1 MEKERMSTIFDNDV
15 SETGT
20 SFIMHKN
27 ADKNWYAGGEVVS
40 LDKIMICPDTIKTGW
55 GMWNGSYETKYSDVP
70 FVKIPKP
77 EEGYKEAFSMN
88 IYTNDNKQYLWS
100 RFSFGEYQAFKKLA
114 VQFYKDI
121 EANKGKVPVF
131 EYTNT
136 HEVIELKALNI
147 NVPLFKFLGWKDRPA
162 DFVVPVW
169 EEPMIADG
177 EISMSEKVAA
187 ATQAQIDKQELTY
200 DDIPF

>member
-1 MEKERMSTIFDNDV
+1 MRMSTIFENDV
-15 SETGT
+15 NESGT

-27 ADKNWYAGGEVVS
+27 ADKNWYAGGQVVS
-40 LDKIMICPDTIKTGW
+40 LDKIMVCPDTIKTGW
-55 GMWNGSYETKYSDVP
+55 GMWNGTYESKYSETP

-77 EEGYKEAFSMN
+77 EEGFKEAFSMN
-88 IYTNDNKQYLWS
+88 IYTNDSKQYLWS

-121 EANKGKVPVF
+121 ETNKGKVPVF

-169 EEPMIADG
+169 DEPMISDG
-177 EISMSEKVAA
+177 EVSMSDKVAA
-187 ATQAQIDKQELTY
+187 ATQAQIDRQELTE

>member
-1 MEKERMSTIFDNDV
+1 MSTIFENDV

-27 ADKNWYAGGEVVS
+27 ADKNWYAGGEVVN

>member
-1 MEKERMSTIFDNDV
+1 MRRN
-15 SETGT
+15 
-20 SFIMHKN
+20 
-27 ADKNWYAGGEVVS
+27 YAVYTLAVHRR
-40 LDKIMICPDTIKTGW
+40 DT
-55 GMWNGSYETKYSDVP
+55 
-70 FVKIPKP
+70 
-77 EEGYKEAFSMN
+77 N
-88 IYTNDNKQYLWS
+88 IEQQIS

-121 EANKGKVPVF
+121 ETNKGKVPVF

-169 EEPMIADG
+169 E
-177 EISMSEKVAA
+177 S
-187 ATQAQIDKQELTY
+187 Q
-200 DDIPF
+200 

>member
-1 MEKERMSTIFDNDV
+1 MSTIFENDV

-27 ADKNWYAGGEVVS
+27 ADKNWYAGGKVVG

-55 GMWNGSYETKYSDVP
+55 GMWNGSYETKYSDTP

-77 EEGYKEAFSMN
+77 EDGFKEAFSMN

-114 VQFYKDI
+114 VEFYKDI

-131 EYTNT
+131 AYTNT

-177 EISMSEKVAA
+177 EVSMSEKVAA

>member
-1 MEKERMSTIFDNDV
+1 MSTIFENDV

-27 ADKNWYAGGEVVS
+27 ADKTWNAGGEVVG

-77 EEGYKEAFSMN
+77 EEGFKEAFSMN

-114 VQFYKDI
+114 VEFYKDI
-121 EANKGKVPVF
+121 ETNKGKVPVF

-177 EISMSEKVAA
+177 EVSMSEKVAA
-187 ATQAQIDKQELTY
+187 ATQAQIDRQELTD

>member
-1 MEKERMSTIFDNDV
+1 MSTIFENDV

-27 ADKNWYAGGEVVS
+27 ADKTWNAGGEVVS

-77 EEGYKEAFSMN
+77 EEGFKEAFSMN

-114 VQFYKDI
+114 VEFYKDI
-121 EANKGKVPVF
+121 ETNKGKVPVF
-131 EYTNT
+131 AYTNT
-136 HEVIELKALNI
+136 HEVIGLKALNI
-147 NVPLFKFLGWKDRPA
+147 NVPLFTFLGWKDRPA

-177 EISMSEKVAA
+177 EVSMSEQVAK
-187 ATQAQIDKQELTY
+187 ATQSQIDKQDLTY

>member
-1 MEKERMSTIFDNDV
+1 MSTIFDNDV

-55 GMWNGSYETKYSDVP
+55 GMWNGTYETTYADTP
-70 FVKIPKP
+70 FIKIPKP
-77 EEGYKEAFSMN
+77 EEGYSEAFSIN
-88 IYTNDNKQYLWS
+88 IFTNDKQKFLWS
-100 RFSFGEYQAFKKLA
+100 RFSFGEYQAFKKMA

-131 EYTNT
+131 QVGGY
-136 HEVIELKALNI
+136 EVIELKALNVNI
-147 NVPLFKFLGWKDRPA
+147 PLFEFLGWKDRPA
-162 DFVVPVW
+162 EFVVPLW

-177 EISMSEKVAA
+177 EVSMSDKVAA
-187 ATQAQIDKQELTY
+187 ATQAQIDRQELTD

>member
-1 MEKERMSTIFDNDV
+1 
-15 SETGT
+15 
-20 SFIMHKN
+20 
-27 ADKNWYAGGEVVS
+27 
-40 LDKIMICPDTIKTGW
+40 
-55 GMWNGSYETKYSDVP
+55 MWNGTDNTEYSDKP
-70 FVKIPKP
+70 FIKTPKP
-77 EEGYKEAFSMN
+77 DDGYKEAFSIN
-88 IYTNDNKQYLWS
+88 LYTNEKRQFLWS
-100 RFSFGEYQAFKKLA
+100 RFSFGEYQAFKKMA

-131 EYTNT
+131 EYTNS

-162 DFVVPVW
+162 DFVIPVW

-177 EISMSEKVAA
+177 EVSMSDQVAA
-187 ATQAQIDKQELTY
+187 ATQAQINRQELTD

>member
-1 MEKERMSTIFDNDV
+1 MSTIFENDV

-27 ADKNWYAGGEVVS
+27 ADKTWNAGGEVVG

-55 GMWNGSYETKYSDVP
+55 GMWNGTYETKYSDVP

-77 EEGYKEAFSMN
+77 EEGFKEAFSMN

-114 VQFYKDI
+114 VEFYKDI
-121 EANKGKVPVF
+121 ETNKGKVPVF
-131 EYTNT
+131 EYTNQ
-136 HEVIELKALNI
+136 HEELILKAITVNI
-147 NVPLFKFLGWKDRPA
+147 PLFKFLGWKDRPA

-177 EISMSEKVAA
+177 EVSMSEKVAA
-187 ATQAQIDKQELTY
+187 ATQAQIDRQELAD

>member
-1 MEKERMSTIFDNDV
+1 MSTIFENDV

-27 ADKNWYAGGEVVS
+27 ADKSWNAGGEVVN

-55 GMWNGSYETKYSDVP
+55 GMWNGSYNTTYADVP

-187 ATQAQIDKQELTY
+187 ATQAQIDKQDLTY

>member
-1 MEKERMSTIFDNDV
+1 MSTIFENDV
-15 SETGT
+15 NETGT

-27 ADKNWYAGGEVVS
+27 ADKTWNAGGEVVS

-55 GMWNGSYETKYSDVP
+55 GMWNGSYNTTYADVP

-77 EEGYKEAFSMN
+77 EDGYKEAFSMN

-131 EYTNT
+131 AYTNT

-147 NVPLFKFLGWKDRPA
+147 NVPLFTFLGWKDRPA

-177 EISMSEKVAA
+177 EVSMSDQVAA
-187 ATQAQIDKQELTY
+187 ATQAQIDRQELTD

>member
-1 MEKERMSTIFDNDV
+1 MSTIFENDV

-27 ADKNWYAGGEVVS
+27 ADKTWNAGGEVVS

-55 GMWNGSYETKYSDVP
+55 GMWNGSYETKYSDTP

-77 EEGYKEAFSMN
+77 EDGYKEAFSMN

-114 VQFYKDI
+114 VEFYKDI

>member
-1 MEKERMSTIFDNDV
+1 MSTIFENDV
-15 SETGT
+15 NETGT

-27 ADKNWYAGGEVVS
+27 ADKSWHAGGEVVG
-40 LDKIMICPDTIKTGW
+40 LDKIMICPDSIKTGW
-55 GMWNGSYETKYSDVP
+55 GMWNGSYETTYSDVP

-77 EEGYKEAFSMN
+77 EEGFKEAFSMN
-88 IYTNDNKQYLWS
+88 IYTNDSKQYLWS

-136 HEVIELKALNI
+136 HEVIELTALNI
-147 NVPLFKFLGWKDRPA
+147 NVPLFKCLGWKDRPA
-162 DFVVPVW
+162 DFVIPVW
-169 EEPMIADG
+169 DNTEPMISDG
-177 EISMSEKVAA
+177 EVSMSDKVAA
-187 ATQAQIDKQELTY
+187 ATQAQIDRQELTE

>member
-1 MEKERMSTIFDNDV
+1 MSTIFENDG

-27 ADKNWYAGGEVVS
+27 ADKTWNAGGQVVG

-55 GMWNGSYETKYSDVP
+55 GMWNGSYNTTYADVP

-77 EEGYKEAFSMN
+77 EDGYKEAFSMN

-177 EISMSEKVAA
+177 EVSMSEKVAA
-187 ATQAQIDKQELTY
+187 ATQAQIDRQELT
-200 DDIPF
+200 DDVIPF

>member
-1 MEKERMSTIFDNDV
+1 MSTIFENDV

-27 ADKNWYAGGEVVS
+27 ADKTWNAGGEVVS

-55 GMWNGSYETKYSDVP
+55 GMWNGSYNTTYADVP

-88 IYTNDNKQYLWS
+88 IYTNDNKQFLWS

>member
-1 MEKERMSTIFDNDV
+1 MSTIFDNDV

-27 ADKNWYAGGEVVS
+27 ADKNWYAGGEVVG

-55 GMWNGSYETKYSDVP
+55 GMWNGSYETTYADTP

-77 EEGYKEAFSMN
+77 EEGFKEAFSLN
-88 IYTNDNKQYLWS
+88 LYTNDKKQYLWS
-100 RFSFGEYQAFKKLA
+100 RFSFGEYQAFKKIA
-114 VQFYKDI
+114 IQFYQDI

-131 EYTNT
+131 QYTNS
-136 HEVIELKALNI
+136 HETIELKALNI
-147 NVPLFKFLGWKDRPA
+147 YVPLFTFLGWKDRPS

-169 EEPMIADG
+169 EEPLVSDG
-177 EISMSEKVAA
+177 EVSMSDKVAA
-187 ATQAQIDKQELTY
+187 ATQAQIDRQELTD

>member
-1 MEKERMSTIFDNDV
+1 MSTIFENDV
-15 SETGT
+15 NEAGT

-27 ADKNWYAGGEVVS
+27 ADKNWHAGGEVVS

-77 EEGYKEAFSMN
+77 EDGYKEAFSMN

-114 VQFYKDI
+114 VEFYKDI

-131 EYTNT
+131 AYTNT

-147 NVPLFKFLGWKDRPA
+147 NVPLFTFLGWKDRPA

-177 EISMSEKVAA
+177 EVSMSEKVAA
-187 ATQAQIDKQELTY
+187 ATQAQIDRQELTD

>member
-1 MEKERMSTIFDNDV
+1 MSTIFENDV

-27 ADKNWYAGGEVVS
+27 ADKNWYAGGKVVG

-55 GMWNGSYETKYSDVP
+55 GMWNGSYETKYSDTP

-77 EEGYKEAFSMN
+77 EDGFKEAFSMN

-114 VQFYKDI
+114 VEFYKDI

-177 EISMSEKVAA
+177 EVSMSEKVAA
-187 ATQAQIDKQELTY
+187 ATQAQIDKQALTY

>member
-1 MEKERMSTIFDNDV
+1 MSTIFENDV

-27 ADKNWYAGGEVVS
+27 ADKNWHAGGEVVS

-77 EEGYKEAFSMN
+77 EDGYKEAFSMN

-114 VQFYKDI
+114 VEFYKDI

-177 EISMSEKVAA
+177 EVSMSEKVAA
-187 ATQAQIDKQELTY
+187 ATQAQIDKQELKY

>member
-1 MEKERMSTIFDNDV
+1 MSTIFENDV

-27 ADKNWYAGGEVVS
+27 ADKTWNAGGEVVS

-55 GMWNGSYETKYSDVP
+55 GMWNGSYETKYSDTP

-77 EEGYKEAFSMN
+77 EDGYKEAFSMN
-88 IYTNDNKQYLWS
+88 IYTNDNKQFLWS

-114 VQFYKDI
+114 VEFYKDI

>member
-1 MEKERMSTIFDNDV
+1 MSTIFENDV
-15 SETGT
+15 NETGT

-27 ADKNWYAGGEVVS
+27 ADKSWHAGGEVVS
-40 LDKIMICPDTIKTGW
+40 LDKIMICPDSIKTGW
-55 GMWNGSYETKYSDVP
+55 GMWNGSYETKYSDTP

-114 VQFYKDI
+114 VQFYQDI
-121 EANKGKVPVF
+121 ETNKGKVPVF

-169 EEPMIADG
+169 EEPMFVDG
-177 EISMSEKVAA
+177 EVSMSDKVAA
-187 ATQAQIDKQELTY
+187 ATQAQIDRQELTD

>member
-1 MEKERMSTIFDNDV
+1 MSTIFENDV

-27 ADKNWYAGGEVVS
+27 ADKTWNAGGEVVS

-55 GMWNGSYETKYSDVP
+55 GMWNGSYNTTYADVP

-77 EEGYKEAFSMN
+77 EDGYKEAFSMN

-177 EISMSEKVAA
+177 EVSMSEKVAA
-187 ATQAQIDKQELTY
+187 ATQAQIDRQELTD

>member
-1 MEKERMSTIFDNDV
+1 MSTIFENDV

-27 ADKNWYAGGEVVS
+27 ADKTWNAGGEVVG

-55 GMWNGSYETKYSDVP
+55 GMWNGTYETKYSDVP

-77 EEGYKEAFSMN
+77 EEGFKEAFSMN

-114 VQFYKDI
+114 VEFYKDI
-121 EANKGKVPVF
+121 ETNKGKVPVF

-177 EISMSEKVAA
+177 EVSMSEKVAA
-187 ATQAQIDKQELTY
+187 ATQAQIDRQELTD

>member
-1 MEKERMSTIFDNDV
+1 MSTIFDNDV

-27 ADKNWYAGGEVVS
+27 ADKNWYAGGEVVG

-55 GMWNGSYETKYSDVP
+55 GMWTGSYETKYSDTP

-77 EEGYKEAFSMN
+77 EDGFKEAFSMN

-114 VQFYKDI
+114 VEFYKDI

-131 EYTNT
+131 QYTNS
-136 HEVIELKALNI
+136 HETIELKALNI
-147 NVPLFKFLGWKDRPA
+147 NVPLFTFLGWKDRPA

-177 EISMSEKVAA
+177 EVSMSEKVAA
-187 ATQAQIDKQELTY
+187 ATQAQIDKQALTY

>member
-1 MEKERMSTIFDNDV
+1 MSTIFENDV

-27 ADKNWYAGGEVVS
+27 ADKTWNAGGEVVG

-55 GMWNGSYETKYSDVP
+55 GMWNGSYNTTYADVP

-121 EANKGKVPVF
+121 ETNKGKVPVF

-187 ATQAQIDKQELTY
+187 ATQAQIDKQDLTY

>member
-1 MEKERMSTIFDNDV
+1 MSTIFDNDV

-27 ADKNWYAGGEVVS
+27 ADKNWYAGGEVVG

-55 GMWNGSYETKYSDVP
+55 GMWNGSYETKYSDTP

-77 EEGYKEAFSMN
+77 EDGFKEAFSMN
-88 IYTNDNKQYLWS
+88 IYTNDDKQYLWS

-114 VQFYKDI
+114 VEFYKDI

-177 EISMSEKVAA
+177 EVSMSEKVAA
-187 ATQAQIDKQELTY
+187 ATQAQIDKQALTY

>member
-1 MEKERMSTIFDNDV
+1 MSTIFENDV
-15 SETGT
+15 NETGT

-27 ADKNWYAGGEVVS
+27 ADKNWHAGGEVVG
-40 LDKIMICPDTIKTGW
+40 LDKIMICPNTIKTGW

-77 EEGYKEAFSMN
+77 EEGFKEAFSMN

-114 VQFYKDI
+114 VEFYKDI
-121 EANKGKVPVF
+121 ETNKGKVPVF

-177 EISMSEKVAA
+177 EVSMSEKVAA
-187 ATQAQIDKQELTY
+187 ATQAQIDRQELTD

>member
-1 MEKERMSTIFDNDV
+1 MSTIFENDV

-27 ADKNWYAGGEVVS
+27 ADKTWNAGGEVVS

-55 GMWNGSYETKYSDVP
+55 GMWNGSYETKYSDTP

-114 VQFYKDI
+114 VEFYKDI

-131 EYTNT
+131 AYTNT

-147 NVPLFKFLGWKDRPA
+147 NVPLFTFLGWKDRPA

-177 EISMSEKVAA
+177 EVSMSEKVAA
-187 ATQAQIDKQELTY
+187 ATQAQIDRQELTD

>member
-1 MEKERMSTIFDNDV
+1 MSTIFDNDV

-27 ADKNWYAGGEVVS
+27 ADKNWYAGGEVVG

-55 GMWNGSYETKYSDVP
+55 GMWNGSYETKYSDTP

-77 EEGYKEAFSMN
+77 EDGFKEAFSMN

-114 VQFYKDI
+114 VEFYKDI

-187 ATQAQIDKQELTY
+187 ATQAQIDKQALTY

>member
-1 MEKERMSTIFDNDV
+1 MSTIFENDV

-27 ADKNWYAGGEVVS
+27 ADKNWYAGGQVVS
-40 LDKIMICPDTIKTGW
+40 LDKIMVCPDTIKTGW
-55 GMWNGSYETKYSDVP
+55 SMWNGAYESKYSDVP

-77 EEGYKEAFSMN
+77 EDGYKEAFSMN
-88 IYTNDNKQYLWS
+88 IYTNDNKQFLWS
-100 RFSFGEYQAFKKLA
+100 RFSFGEYQAFKKIA
-114 VQFYKDI
+114 VEFYKDI

-131 EYTNT
+131 EYTNN
-136 HEVIELKALNI
+136 HEVIELKALNV

-169 EEPMIADG
+169 EEPMVADG
-177 EISMSEKVAA
+177 EVSMSQQVAA
-187 ATQAQIDKQELTY
+187 ATQAQIDRQELTES
-200 DDIPF
+200 DIPF